1 MKGVNRQQSTV
12 PYLQSE
18 RLNDRLVDLLGTNRV
33 TYLLVPNMGH
43 GSDPLYL
50 DEQLGLLEAYL
61 RDKLVEK

>member
-1 MKGVNRQQSTV
+1 MKHQDIIS
-12 PYLQSE
+12 
-18 RLNDRLVDLLGTNRV
+18 RLVDLLGTNRV

-43 GSDPLYL
+43 GSDPLYS